1 MIMFWSFLV
10 IDLITVGIFYA
21 VYGRKQ
27 QYCEGMLMGV
37 HIPKSAAES
46 EEVVSFIG
54 KYTKRSHQFYLWNTI
69 SSVLI
74 SLLNFWYISAFMLV
88 WSLWLTELCVGALLL
103 VYRTHRKLYDLKVE
117 RGWIGSTGSRIMA
130 ADTKT
135 SAQSGRMGISPWWH
149 LVLVA
154 LILMP
159 CLLPGVRGYLE
170 NSDDGWTLLIVGVSV
185 GILFA
190 VLHAVIL
197 RVRNKVYSE
206 DADVNY
212 RINRMWKSTWSW
224 AVLGCG
230 ICNTLAYLVMA
241 QFMDERGWI
250 SGAVYT
256 VYIVL
261 QSFPV
266 LFLLGGFFYM
276 YKRKAALLEEDEKPL
291 YIDDDVYWK
300 NGWYNNPNDK
310 RLIVQDWVCPW
321 NYATN
326 MARPAG
332 KISLAA
338 GIIIGVGCL
347 IFAVVMTFKMEF
359 TPIEMWIDPQ
369 RVEITSGYSDFSLA
383 YDEITDVEIMEELPE
398 DDYKRVNGGDDGR
411 VLVGKFRGKETG
423 KCWMYIYV
431 DYKPIL
437 KISSEEGTVYINS
450 KTDGEVERWAADIR
464 EKLNIRADIFLE
476 KRISCKKARIRV

>member
-1 MIMFWSFLV
+1 MMMFWLFLV
-10 IDLITVGIFYA
+10 VNLVTVGMFFA

-69 SSVLI
+69 ASVLI

-159 CLLPGVRGYLE
+159 CLLPGVRDYLKH
-170 NSDDGWTLLIVGVSV
+170 SDDGWILLTVGVSV

-224 AVLGCG
+224 VVLGCG

-250 SGAVYT
+250 SGGVYT
-256 VYIVL
+256 VYIIL

-266 LFLLGGFFYM
+266 LFLLSGFFYM

-310 RLIVQDWVCPW
+310 RLIVQDWVCSW

-369 RVEITSGYSDFSLA
+369 KVEITSGYSDFSLA

-411 VLVGKFRGKETG
+411 VLVGKFRGEETG

>member
-1 MIMFWSFLV
+1 MMMFWLFLV
-10 IDLITVGIFYA
+10 VNLVTVGMFFA

-69 SSVLI
+69 ASVLI

-159 CLLPGVRGYLE
+159 CLLPGVRDYLKH
-170 NSDDGWTLLIVGVSV
+170 SDDGWILLTVGVSV

-224 AVLGCG
+224 VVLGCG

-250 SGAVYT
+250 SGGVYT
-256 VYIVL
+256 VYIIL

-266 LFLLGGFFYM
+266 LFLLSGFFYM

-310 RLIVQDWVCPW
+310 RLIVQDWVCSW

-347 IFAVVMTFKMEF
+347 IFAIVMTFKMEF

-369 RVEITSGYSDFSLA
+369 KVEITSGYSDFSLA

-411 VLVGKFRGKETG
+411 VLVGKFRGEETG